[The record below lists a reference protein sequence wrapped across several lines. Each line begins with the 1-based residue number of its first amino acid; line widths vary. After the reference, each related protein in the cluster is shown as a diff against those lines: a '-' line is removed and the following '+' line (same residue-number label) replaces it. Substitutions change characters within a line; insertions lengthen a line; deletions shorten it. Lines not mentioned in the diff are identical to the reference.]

1 MIEENDRLSLGV
13 FEKIFNRLYS
23 PLCLFA
29 NKYVNDVNYSE
40 DIVQEVFVK
49 AWEKGLY
56 FEDLDKAKGFF
67 YVAVKN
73 ASLNFLK
80 SHYSK
85 SVKAHPPENLEI
97 LQTENY
103 FIKETVILE
112 ASALV
117 EKAIEAL
124 PPKCR
129 EVMKLSFEGLTNQE
143 IANKLGI
150 SFETV
155 KSYKSD
161 AYKKL
166 RKDLAHLRIK

>member
-1 MIEENDRLSLGV
+1 MIEGKVRLSIGE
-13 FEKIFNRLYS
+13 FEKIFKHLYS

-49 AWEKGLY
+49 AWEKQVH
-56 FEDLDKAKGFF
+56 FKSFDKAKGFF

-80 SHYSK
+80 SHHSK
-85 SVKAHPPENLEI
+85 SIKAHPSESLEI

-103 FIKETVILE
+103 FIKETVIIE
-112 ASALV
+112 ASVLIKK
-117 EKAIEAL
+117 EIDAL

-129 EVMKLSFEGLTNQE
+129 EVMELSFEGLTNQE

-150 SFETV
+150 GFETV

-166 RKDLAHLRIK
+166 RKNLAHLRIK